1 LLQLVTTKPRSTTT
15 EVATT
20 RSQEEKDTDGICA
33 TDDYGYIAHPK
44 DCRKYY
50 YCQEGKAKVFTCVGG
65 LLWNQATGDCVWPLD
80 SDCPSVKKT
89 TLPSKFNDQYTKQNN
104 ELQIAEMRKK
114 IYGTIECPP
123 DQTGFFPNPYD
134 CSAYHFCNLGHD
146 QVMLCEPGLFYRHD
160 KQVCDWQVNSDCTP
174 KCPKN
179 MDKFRIIDPKSCC
192 RYFECVNERLVVQL
206 CQYPMLFDTQ
216 TKQCLDY
223 SKVKCG
229 TRKECTNPC
238 QYFTNEDPSLCEM
251 VPSCSGK
258 PQGVYLDQNRANC
271 QHFYSCRDDR
281 VFNHTKCP
289 NNMRFNQFEGRCM
302 PSNFVACSS
311 GSVVKNTS
319 HYNFVYFLF
328 VSFCL
333 SFFII

>member
-1 LLQLVTTKPRSTTT
+1 MATTKKN
-15 EVATT
+15 EDEA
-20 RSQEEKDTDGICA
+20 TDGICSV
-33 TDDYGYIAHPK
+33 DDYGYIAHPK

-50 YCQEGKAKVFTCVGG
+50 YCQEGTAKVFSCVGG

-80 SDCPSVKKT
+80 SDCPTIKKT
-89 TLPSKFNDQYTKQNN
+89 TLPSRFGENDPQRMENKNQRTA
-104 ELQIAEMRKK
+104 ELRKK
-114 IYGTIECPP
+114 IYGTIECPI

-146 QVMLCEPGLFYRHD
+146 QVILCEPGLFYRHD

-179 MDKFRIIDPKSCC
+179 MEKYRFIDPKSCC
-192 RYFECVNERLVVQL
+192 RYYECVNERLVMQM

-216 TKQCLDY
+216 TKQCMDY
-223 SKVKCG
+223 SQVKCG

-251 VPSCSGK
+251 VPSCNGK

-289 NNMRFNQFEGRCM
+289 NNLRFNQYEGRCM
-302 PSNFVACSS
+302 PKNFVVCEGVVRTSS
-311 GSVVKNTS
+311 SLFILVVGILCVMGNRMS
-319 HYNFVYFLF
+319 
-328 VSFCL
+328 
-333 SFFII
+333 